1 MQALGN
7 TGDLRALA
15 AIVPYL
21 THAEASFRAVA
32 TSSLRFMIGSEIG
45 ELIIAAMAD
54 KEPMVRGAAVGAI
67 SSRPVAGMVAALDK
81 LLRGESEVTIR
92 LAIVN
97 AMNMKRKEA
106 PVLDESL
113 AWAAEE
119 DPSSA
124 VRALAKQ
131 VLGK

>member
-1 MQALGN
+1 MN
-7 TGDLRALA
+7 TERSGDPRD
-15 AIVPYL
+15 
-21 THAEASFRAVA
+21 AVE
-32 TSSLRFMIGSEIG
+32 TL
-45 ELIIAAMAD
+45 
-54 KEPMVRGAAVGAI
+54 
-67 SSRPVAGMVAALDK
+67 RPVAGMVAALDK